1 MKNSCL
7 SVIVYQQ
14 YFINSAL
21 LYVYLSSNK
30 QKPHDCIITKK
41 CHCMVDSCSKHLLIY
56 FDQDFVSPTHIVKL
70 LALCLNSYYSPWAVF
85 HQRTLQCLFLY
96 NKWINGNNGEMFY
109 WWCHNFCV
117 GINIISHETYHYT
130 DASLFQMYLI
140 CLSHLCFGLM
150 SWPHQ

>member
-1 MKNSCL
+1 MTGRGFSIFIFDTSILHFAPFWRLWDFKNTKFNKCCWLGTRVRKLMKNSCL

-14 YFINSAL
+14 YFINSALL

-56 FDQDFVSPTHIVKL
+56 FDQDFVSPTHVVKL

-96 NKWINGNNGEMFY
+96 NK
-109 WWCHNFCV
+109 
-117 GINIISHETYHYT
+117 
-130 DASLFQMYLI
+130 
-140 CLSHLCFGLM
+140 
-150 SWPHQ
+150 